1 MHLYYAIERRPAGG
15 GRRRVFVQRVQDR
28 QIAAVSGSRVLTIS
42 VVVAGVVGVLSF
54 LYPFLLPL
62 IAERQTGAG
71 AGSSHDAV
79 APLLFAG
86 ITAVSLIAIVAEVGD
101 RRLASAKMVA
111 LLGVLVAIDATLR
124 LVPTFLGASPI
135 FPLILLVGF
144 VFGSS
149 LGFQMG
155 ALTLLLSAFLTGG
168 LGPWLPYQ
176 MLAAGWVGMSAG
188 WLPRPGSPR
197 RQVFML
203 AAFGA
208 LWGLLYGL
216 LLSLTV
222 WPFSAPGIEAA
233 PGLAWSPDLSATEA
247 LGRYVRFY
255 LVTSL
260 GYDAFRAAGNAVLI
274 LALGGPVLQVLDRFQ
289 ARFSWTPWEPHI
301 QK

>member
-1 MHLYYAIERRPAGG
+1 M
-15 GRRRVFVQRVQDR
+15 
-28 QIAAVSGSRVLTIS
+28 SGSRSPGVIIG
-42 VVVAGVVGVLSF
+42 VAGIAGILSF

-62 IAERQTGAG
+62 IAGPPTTAD
-71 AGSSHDAV
+71 HDAA
-79 APLLFAG
+79 APLIFAL
-86 ITAVSLIAIVAEVGD
+86 ITAVSLLAIVVEVGD
-101 RRLASAKMVA
+101 ARLASAKMVA

-135 FPLILLVGF
+135 FPLIMLVGF

-197 RQVFML
+197 RQLLML

-208 LWGLLYGL
+208 VWGLLYGV

-233 PGLAWSPDLSATEA
+233 PGLAWSPGLSATEA
-247 LGRYVRFY
+247 LDRYARFY
-255 LVTSL
+255 LITSL

-274 LALGGPVLQVLDRFQ
+274 LALGGPVLQVLDRFH
-289 ARFSWTPWEPHI
+289 ARFSWEPWEPEI
-301 QK
+301 DVPV